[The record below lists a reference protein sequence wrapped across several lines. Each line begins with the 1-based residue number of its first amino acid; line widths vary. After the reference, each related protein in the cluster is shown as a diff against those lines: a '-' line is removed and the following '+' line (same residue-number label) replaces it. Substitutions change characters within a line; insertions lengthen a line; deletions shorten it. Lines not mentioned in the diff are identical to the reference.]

1 MTQNSEFERSRK
13 MTWLDFISN
22 MGGVCGLCLGISFV
36 SVIEFIFWFTVRL
49 CAIVLGTCSNFTA
62 DRVLSTKWLYS
73 INHQL

>member
-36 SVIEFIFWFTVRL
+36 SVIEFIFWFSIRL
-49 CAIVLGTCSNFTA
+49 CAN
-62 DRVLSTKWLYS
+62 
-73 INHQL
+73 